1 MGRKKKYNRDK
12 LIDKAMALFR
22 LYGFA
27 GTSTQMLVEELGV
40 NRFSLYA
47 EFANKQKLFEAAIER
62 YNQKVIEKTFAPL
75 ELPSAGI
82 KDIRSLIEF
91 YASAINGPAAGRGCL
106 LCNTAV
112 EFGSQDPGNTGFVQ
126 LYFKRLSRA
135 FNISLNNAYS
145 NGELHNSVS
154 PGKEADYFTA
164 TILGLFVMIRAKVLP
179 SMIKNAAEMAIK
191 HLEEL

>member
-1 MGRKKKYNRDK
+1 
-12 LIDKAMALFR
+12 
-22 LYGFA
+22 
-27 GTSTQMLVEELGV
+27 
-40 NRFSLYA
+40 
-47 EFANKQKLFEAAIER
+47 
-62 YNQKVIEKTFAPL
+62 VIEKSFAPL
-75 ELPSAGI
+75 ELPGAGI

-112 EFGSQDPGNTGFVQ
+112 EFGSQDTGNTGFVQ

-135 FNISLNNAYS
+135 FNISLNNAYR

-164 TILGLFVMIRAKVLP
+164 TILGLFVMIRAKVQP

-191 HLEEL
+191 HLEELTV